1 MRIPKIKYP
10 HIALHAADNVLRCVG
25 AFVLLAYFL
34 NLHLFLAS
42 CSMAF
47 LGVLWYLLYFGEIS
61 YRTRRMERTAYR

>member
-1 MRIPKIKYP
+1 MHIPKIRYP
-10 HIALHAADNVLRCVG
+10 GIALHAADNVLRCVG

-34 NLHLFLAS
+34 NLHLLLAS